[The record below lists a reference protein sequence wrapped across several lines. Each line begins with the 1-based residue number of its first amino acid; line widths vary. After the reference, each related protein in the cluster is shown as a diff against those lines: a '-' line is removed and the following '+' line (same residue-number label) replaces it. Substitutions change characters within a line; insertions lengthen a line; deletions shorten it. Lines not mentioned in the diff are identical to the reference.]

1 LDVPRAFAKDGET
14 TTLSK
19 VFEARKRAEQSRR
32 VREAVAATTQSP
44 DSGSSGQEDAATSLA
59 AGSRFNFKPDMP
71 SPATAEWRTSN
82 TEPEKPGS
90 PLLGLTGERRAN
102 DWHLRWNR
110 GAVVNAMRGC
120 LSITDG
126 TIRKQVNLDSD
137 ELKIGSIVYTP
148 VTDDVVLRFELISPD
163 STILIS
169 ESVRLVGAAG
179 PSLPFKASAERTGPP
194 RIARSDA
201 AWATATGATIGAAIQ
216 QEPIVRSLLRSP
228 RLETLPAPPRESD
241 IALPSGTI
249 EPAVLILRRNPV
261 YPAIA
266 ERQFISGH
274 VEVHFCISPEGRV
287 YDAKSVKGS
296 PILARAAIEAVE
308 AWRYEPARRNGTP
321 VDSQASTNFDF
332 KLN

>member
-1 LDVPRAFAKDGET
+1 M
-14 TTLSK
+14 SK
-19 VFEARKRAEQSRR
+19 VFEARKRAEQSKR

-44 DSGSSGQEDAATSLA
+44 DSGSPSQEDAAA
-59 AGSRFNFKPDMP
+59 AARPNFKPDVQ
-71 SPATAEWRTSN
+71 SPGAAESRAFN
-82 TEPEKPGS
+82 TESETPGS
-90 PLLGLTGERRAN
+90 VLLGLTGERHAH
-102 DWHLRWNR
+102 DWRLRWNR
-110 GAVVNAMRGC
+110 SAVVNAMGGC
-120 LSITDG
+120 LSIADG
-126 TIRKQVNLDSD
+126 AIRKQVNLGSD
-137 ELKIGSIVYTP
+137 ELKIGSIVYTAM
-148 VTDDVVLRFELISPD
+148 TDDVALRLEIIGPD

-169 ESVRLVGAAG
+169 ESVRLVGAVR
-179 PSLPFKASAERTGPP
+179 PSLAFKASAERTGPA
-194 RIARSDA
+194 RIARSNA
-201 AWATATGATIGAAIQ
+201 AWATGTTAMGGAEIQ

-228 RLETLPAPPRESD
+228 RLETLPAPLRESS
-241 IALPSGTI
+241 IAQHSGTI

-266 ERQFISGH
+266 EQQFISGR

-287 YDAKSVKGS
+287 YDVKSVQGS